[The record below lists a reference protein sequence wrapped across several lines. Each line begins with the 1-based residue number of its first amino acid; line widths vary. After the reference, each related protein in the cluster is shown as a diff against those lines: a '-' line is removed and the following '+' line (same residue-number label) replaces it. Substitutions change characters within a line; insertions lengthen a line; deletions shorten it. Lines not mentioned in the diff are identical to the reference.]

1 MLSWIEANKKKI
13 YNFGNYL
20 VQQLHQ
26 LSINF
31 RMPGHCCCQISL
43 KTSQNLSIYTGCF
56 PYLCIYLLSP
66 SHPLSRLCFL
76 LVPFILLQLPQFSS
90 DGGWKSRPPLS
101 YQPKPRANWEVRQ
114 REAFSAK
121 HEPSTFSTSSMLF
134 SFVSPLSSPFPLH
147 MSLSHSSQTFAH
159 TTLSSKKACPVSLH
173 KSTLQVKK
181 KKIQLNSFYFFPSIQ

>member
-1 MLSWIEANKKKI
+1 MFSI
-13 YNFGNYL
+13 FMYL
-20 VQQLHQ
+20 
-26 LSINF
+26 F
-31 RMPGHCCCQISL
+31 
-43 KTSQNLSIYTGCF
+43 
-56 PYLCIYLLSP
+56 LSP

-181 KKIQLNSFYFFPSIQ
+181 KKKKNTAQFLLFFSKHSMTKRAGHSTLNLRGTHCPEQVLYSFNRVYLSIYYILNTMLNPVQQHIF

>member
-1 MLSWIEANKKKI
+1 MFSI
-13 YNFGNYL
+13 FMYL
-20 VQQLHQ
+20 
-26 LSINF
+26 F
-31 RMPGHCCCQISL
+31 
-43 KTSQNLSIYTGCF
+43 
-56 PYLCIYLLSP
+56 LSP

-147 MSLSHSSQTFAH
+147 ISLSHSSQTFAH

-181 KKIQLNSFYFFPSIQ
+181 KKKKYSSIPSIFFQAFNDQKSRSFYLELTWHSLSRASIVFIQQSVLEYLLYS